1 VTGCKPCWPNCA
13 STAWPR
19 RSTPRSSAA
28 SPTVSTSHIC
38 RDAGR
43 SSFPF
48 ERQPGIN
55 KAQINTLADLD
66 FVRRA
71 DNLLLIGPPGTGK
84 TGIAIALLREACLN
98 GYRGRFYSA
107 QTLLDELYASLAD
120 RSTARLLKRLS
131 RHQPLV
137 IDEIGYLT
145 LKPEQANA
153 FFRLMDER
161 YNRVS
166 TIITTNLDLPEWYE
180 LFQKK
185 SLVDALIDRLQ
196 HHCITLRIDGPSL
209 RSPEPPASAPTES
222 NHDNSFYP
230 LAPDYPVR
238 RSCLLDARTGAR
250 RGRAARRA
258 PRGYLEPLR
267 DAVARRAPQTSR
279 AAKLRSFRLAAGRPA
294 VLIRQLRN
302 ERGSERP
309 SVPFGPRATSVGP
322 SRRPLT

>member
-1 VTGCKPCWPNCA
+1 MRDQLQTLLAQLRFHGMAAALDSEIERAEREAAPAVELLQRLLA
-13 STAWPR
+13 AE
-19 RSTPRSSAA
+19 AA
-28 SPTVSTSHIC
+28 S
-38 RDAGR
+38 RRER
-43 SSFPF
+43 SLAHRLDQTHLPWRWTLDSFPF

-55 KAQINTLADLD
+55 KAQINSLAGLDLL
-66 FVRRA
+66 RRA

-98 GYRGRFYSA
+98 GYRGRFYNA

-137 IDEIGYLT
+137 IGEIGYLT

-180 LFQKK
+180 LFQKE
-185 SLVDALIDRLQ
+185 SLVEALIDRLQ

-209 RSPEPPASAPTES
+209 RSPAPPATASNRASRRAATKSPTDSAP
-222 NHDNSFYP
+222 
-230 LAPDYPVR
+230 
-238 RSCLLDARTGAR
+238 
-250 RGRAARRA
+250 
-258 PRGYLEPLR
+258 
-267 DAVARRAPQTSR
+267 
-279 AAKLRSFRLAAGRPA
+279 
-294 VLIRQLRN
+294 
-302 ERGSERP
+302 
-309 SVPFGPRATSVGP
+309 
-322 SRRPLT
+322 